1 MLGLSSFYLVNAE
14 LCVSDDLVE
23 IVDFFALKTCT
34 AGILDYIA
42 APELHVVQ
50 HDELNGFDSKLVI
63 MCRI

>member
-1 MLGLSSFYLVNAE
+1 MLGLSSFYLVNSE

-23 IVDFFALKTCT
+23 IVDFFALEACT

-42 APELHVVQ
+42 APELHAVL
-50 HDELNGFDSKLVI
+50 HDELDGFDRKLVI

>member
-23 IVDFFALKTCT
+23 IVDFFALEACT
-34 AGILDYIA
+34 GGILDDVA
-42 APELHVVQ
+42 SPELHAVL
-50 HDELNGFDSKLVI
+50 HDELNGFDSKRVI

>member
-23 IVDFFALKTCT
+23 IVDFFALETCT
-34 AGILDYIA
+34 GGILDDVA
-42 APELHVVQ
+42 SPELHAVL
-50 HDELNGFDSKLVI
+50 HNELDGFDRKFVI